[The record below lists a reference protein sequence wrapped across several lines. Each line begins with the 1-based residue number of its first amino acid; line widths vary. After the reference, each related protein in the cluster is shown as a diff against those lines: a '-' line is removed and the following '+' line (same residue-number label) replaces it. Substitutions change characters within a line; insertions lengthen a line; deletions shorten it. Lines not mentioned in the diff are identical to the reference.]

1 MFIASVVQHM
11 KIGDLSMQQGGAPL
25 SGDTVEDS
33 MDVDDAE
40 GSRLPDGTEPGPET
54 RLSREE
60 ERTLARESTASFA
73 DWVTSLFR
81 RVFALYEN
89 LPEEGGKK
97 NTTGGKMEE
106 AVLKSLKGTLDILCL
121 QLSDPLFDLVLK
133 LVYDYGTTNARSN
146 SVRAF
151 GQLVAC
157 LARVQPEKVIAK
169 FLPYCNEQ
177 IREELKHG
185 ASSIRTTS
193 THAAVPSDTTL
204 HWSEFKLSLL
214 ASIS

>member
-1 MFIASVVQHM
+1 MRLRETVLL
-11 KIGDLSMQQGGAPL
+11 DLQVSIPCCH
-25 SGDTVEDS
+25 SR
-33 MDVDDAE
+33 
-40 GSRLPDGTEPGPET
+40 RLPDD
-54 RLSREE
+54 S
-60 ERTLARESTASFA
+60 SS
-73 DWVTSLFR
+73 DWVTALVR

-106 AVLKSLKGTLDILCL
+106 AVLKSIKGTLDILCL

-133 LVYDYGTTNARSN
+133 LVYEYGTTNARSN
-146 SVRAF
+146 AVRAF

-157 LARVQPEKVIAK
+157 LARVQPEKTIAK
-169 FLPYCNEQ
+169 FLPFCVGQ
-177 IREELKHG
+177 IKEELKHG

-204 HWSEFKLSLL
+204 HWSECRLTNLNPFVPRLTLCHQTCPFCEDAL
-214 ASIS
+214 DMVDRR